1 MGRFKALI
9 CGASNL
15 RRYQKIENNE
25 ENTTTK
31 DYYCYK
37 CAECGHR
44 GKAKPEELTL
54 MVENVLQ
61 DSTTTTTSLT
71 SHDSSIRP
79 KLNNSKN
86 MEPSAHQ
93 SRGGAELLN
102 FKNNCLKMVNN
113 NLAKCNQRIPAPIQ
127 PVLDDDEC
135 CQEPPEQ
142 EMNLQIQA
150 LGLELEHDNQ
160 QLMTSPWYQQG
171 LSRDITTEILSNRP
185 IGAFVVRQSQS
196 RSDALALSVHI
207 PYGMVAHYLIQKL
220 IHNNKLY
227 YKIQDSKKMFQSLV
241 SLVIHHSVMPECLP
255 CPLILSHSDIGSDDE
270 NHVNKQ
276 LSTSCQWHH
285 NHSNREHDF
294 ADTDLAD
301 YSNLVMTLRKSISSS
316 TSDISSL
323 TSVPED

>member
-1 MGRFKALI
+1 MPDFRTSISPLCLLRLI
-9 CGASNL
+9 W
-15 RRYQKIENNE
+15 KILLLI
-25 ENTTTK
+25 K
-31 DYYCYK
+31 KYYFIQVWHFIFYSFLQ
-37 CAECGHR
+37 
-44 GKAKPEELTL
+44 PEELTL

-113 NLAKCNQRIPAPIQ
+113 NLAKCNQRIPAPPASSIQ

-135 CQEPPEQ
+135 CLEPPEQ

-171 LSRDITTEILSNRP
+171 LSR
-185 IGAFVVRQSQS
+185 FV
-196 RSDALALSVHI
+196 L
-207 PYGMVAHYLIQKL
+207 
-220 IHNNKLY
+220 
-227 YKIQDSKKMFQSLV
+227 
-241 SLVIHHSVMPECLP
+241 
-255 CPLILSHSDIGSDDE
+255 LILP
-270 NHVNKQ
+270 
-276 LSTSCQWHH
+276 
-285 NHSNREHDF
+285 F
-294 ADTDLAD
+294 
-301 YSNLVMTLRKSISSS
+301 
-316 TSDISSL
+316 
-323 TSVPED
+323 